1 MGGYPRRCRPPQ
13 GPFHDFWLFR
23 EGERAHADYGDLLGR
38 EDAPVRIADDILQ
51 HVLGYLRTMPTENP
65 ACSGGE
71 SGRGL
76 NVYGPTV
83 IAASGGDVLQEVMST
98 WMARFPESVEN
109 VEFEYAAASHGVD
122 PVEGEL
128 VSRRQS
134 GLPDDPRTAG
144 ADLTAGLAECAL
156 HGEAFI
162 EVVQVP
168 RARFVEQIGTLA
180 EFGRLAAAGTH
191 FVLHLGI

>member
-1 MGGYPRRCRPPQ
+1 MDGYSRRCRPPH

-23 EGERAHADYGDLLGR
+23 EGERTHADYSDLLGR
-38 EDAPVRIADDILQ
+38 KDAPVRIADDILQ
-51 HVLGYLRTMPTENP
+51 HVLERLRAMPTENP
-65 ACSGGE
+65 GRGGE
-71 SGRGL
+71 PGHGL

-83 IAASGGDVLQEVMST
+83 IAARGGGVLQEVMST
-98 WMARFPESVEN
+98 WIAQFPEPVEN

-128 VSRRQS
+128 ISRHQG
-134 GLPDDPRTAG
+134 GLPGDSWTAG
-144 ADLTAGLAECAL
+144 VDLAADLAECAL

-162 EVVQVP
+162 EVVRVP
-168 RARFVEQIGTLA
+168 RAHFIEQVGTLA